1 MKFKFVIFV
10 ALLTFAKIT
19 LAQEPQPQPAKQLT
33 NQDLVDI
40 EELYKT
46 NETQA
51 LKPVIEKKVDTLT
64 DAEKKELQIL
74 KQDSEKAAG
83 MTSISDLGRLSSFN
97 DISMIQRKYLPK
109 SERFQVYAGAGL
121 STNAPWFLNVGGR
134 LNFSY
139 NFAEK
144 FGVELS
150 GMFLTSTEKEA
161 AKEIR
166 ENNSLQPERFILTKS
181 GILLDFVWS
190 PIYGKIATLDQTII
204 PFDMYFSFGGGT
216 AGTNSQEKNV
226 STGHIATGQI
236 FAISKGMAFR
246 WDYSWLIY
254 QATPMQDS
262 ITTSAPIK
270 NTYNDLIFTA
280 GLSFF
285 FPEARYR

>member
-1 MKFKFVIFV
+1 MKIKFVVLAAFLCGSS
-10 ALLTFAKIT
+10 AFA
-19 LAQEPQPQPAKQLT
+19 QQKQLQ
-33 NQDLVDI
+33 NQDVVDI

-46 NETQA
+46 NENQA
-51 LKPVIEKKVDTLT
+51 PKPALEKKVDTLSEE
-64 DAEKKELQIL
+64 EKKQLESL
-74 KQDSEKAAG
+74 KQDADYKSGTISVSE
-83 MTSISDLGRLSSFN
+83 LGKLSPFN

-109 SERFQVYAGAGL
+109 TERFQIYTGAGL

-134 LNFSY
+134 INFSY

-150 GMFLTSTEKEA
+150 GLFLTSSEKEA

-181 GILLDFVWS
+181 GVLLDLVWS
-190 PIYGKIATLDQTII
+190 PIYGKVATLDQDII
-204 PFDMYFSFGGGT
+204 PFDMYFAFGGGT
-216 AGTNSQEKNV
+216 AGTNSTEKTV
-226 STGHIATGQI
+226 PAGHIATGQI
-236 FAISKGMAFR
+236 FAISKGVAFR

-254 QATPMQDS
+254 QATPVPDS
-262 ITTSAPIK
+262 ITSSVPIK

-285 FPEARYR
+285 FPEAKYR